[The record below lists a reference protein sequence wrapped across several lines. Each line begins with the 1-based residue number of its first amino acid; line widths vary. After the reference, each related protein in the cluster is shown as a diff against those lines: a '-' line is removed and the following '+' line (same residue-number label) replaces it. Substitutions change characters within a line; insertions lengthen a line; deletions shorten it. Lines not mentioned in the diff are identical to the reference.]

1 MAATG
6 KRGRRLMGEI
16 NVVPYIDVMLVLL
29 IIFMVTAPLLT
40 QGVQVDLPKAAANPV
55 IDQKRQPLV
64 VSIDREGRWYLNV
77 GDHKTAPIEEAALSD
92 GVRVVLG
99 RDAQTPVLLKADQ
112 SVPYGTVVR
121 TMVLLQHAGA
131 TRIGFLTDPPN
142 TRAVGSPARN

>member
-1 MAATG
+1 M
-6 KRGRRLMGEI
+6 
-16 NVVPYIDVMLVLL
+16 
-29 IIFMVTAPLLT
+29 
-40 QGVQVDLPKAAANPV
+40 
-55 IDQKRQPLV
+55 